1 MTIKEIAEL
10 AGVSIATV
18 SKIVNGK
25 DQNITPETRSKVLRI
40 VQEYH
45 YTPYSKIRSSSS
57 AKTFLLAVLLHDI
70 SQNSG
75 LICGIMSEAQ
85 SRGYGILLFDTR
97 KDPDLE
103 LKHITALIKHKVD
116 GAIWEPAGDES
127 SENKRHLTS
136 QIGRAHV

>member
-57 AKTFLLAVLLHDI
+57 AKTFLLAALLHDI
-70 SQNSG
+70 SQNSD

-85 SRGYGILLFDTR
+85 SRSCSTPGKTPIWSLSILPRL
-97 KDPDLE
+97 
-103 LKHITALIKHKVD
+103 
-116 GAIWEPAGDES
+116 
-127 SENKRHLTS
+127 
-136 QIGRAHV
+136 